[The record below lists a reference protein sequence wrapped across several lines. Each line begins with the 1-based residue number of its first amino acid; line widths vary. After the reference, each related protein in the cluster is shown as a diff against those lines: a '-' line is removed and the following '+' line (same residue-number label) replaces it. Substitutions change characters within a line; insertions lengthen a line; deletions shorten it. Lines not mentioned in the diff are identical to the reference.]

1 MKRLFIVEDEA
12 IIAMDLAEQLEEFGF
27 DVVGVAH
34 DGESA
39 IEQLQDLDPELI
51 LMDIVLGNGID
62 GIETAEK
69 ILKTR
74 SIPVIF
80 LTAFS
85 DSSTVE
91 RAARIAPYGYITKP
105 YNAQALRASIE
116 IALTKHQLE
125 HKLLYKER
133 WFSHILHAVHDGI
146 IAVGIDGRIHFANNE
161 ACRLLELSHV
171 DELIGKDVSEL
182 MQLYDHN
189 GTALASSP
197 VASAMQRN
205 AVMPIVFNGSV
216 KNINTGH
223 RVFIDYSAAPVRGPS
238 NRVIGG
244 LLALRDASH
253 RLKIETEI
261 RKSDG
266 RFQAAFN
273 NSSVGVCLVTLNGG
287 LIEHNAA
294 FAEQFELP
302 DYTDINITEAMGL
315 SYNDRTKIL
324 EGHLALLSGQLASFQ
339 HEIKLQLIEGK
350 TDRWLMINISLLHDK
365 ESNPSYY
372 FYQIYDLTDRKRAEQ
387 KLHHL
392 ANYDALTG
400 LMNLPQILEEIN
412 HLLEINEFDQNEV
425 AVITLDIDDFDG
437 INDQFGVATGDEI
450 LSELATRLNDIG
462 HYNLS
467 VGRIGGDRFVLFMHA
482 LESVNQAMFTTNRAL
497 DEIKE
502 PYFVGSEEI
511 LLTACA
517 GIAIGPNDG
526 ITAETLLNASASAL
540 QLAKVN
546 GRGQIHFYNEDVAE
560 NVKGRINNEIRI
572 SQALSKGELACQFLE
587 LNPVNTH
594 LSQAVIKVLVYWEER
609 DYFLEPESFF
619 NIANYS
625 GLSRNLFMSVIQ
637 KVCKELRE
645 TPKDQQPI
653 VIIPFYPAILQSA
666 ELVKNV
672 SVYIKNCGL
681 NPNHFVFG
689 LTGRLMKD
697 GKAASAKINEVK
709 QEGFKLCL
717 NLFSGQSA
725 SVDLLYNYDPE
736 FCELTLNDESPSDPS
751 YLQAT
756 LAMTKALDI
765 PVILADE
772 TGKNLKPG
780 IKELVSYIHPER
792 FKAIDKGAMSI
803 HSDQ

>member
-62 GIETAEK
+62 GIETAEE
-69 ILKTR
+69 ILKSR

-85 DSSTVE
+85 DKNTVE
-91 RAARIAPYGYITKP
+91 RAAKVAPYGYITKP

-146 IAVGIDGRIHFANNE
+146 IAVGIDGLIHFANAE
-161 ACRLLELSHV
+161 ACRLLEVSGV
-171 DELIGKDVSEL
+171 DELIRKDVSEL
-182 MQLYDHN
+182 IQLYDQN
-189 GTALASSP
+189 GTALTASP

-223 RVFIDYSAAPVRGPS
+223 RIFIDFSAAPVRGAA

-253 RLKIETEI
+253 RLQIESEI

-273 NSSVGVCLVTLNGG
+273 NSSVGVGLVSLNGG
-287 LIEHNAA
+287 LIEHNSA
-294 FAEQFELP
+294 FSELFDLP
-302 DYTDINITEAMGL
+302 QVSDINITEALSL
-315 SYNDRTKIL
+315 SYNDRTKIQ
-324 EGHLALLSGQLASFQ
+324 EGHLSLLSGQVSSFQ
-339 HEIKLQLIEGK
+339 HELKVQLKESHIE
-350 TDRWLMINISLLHDK
+350 RWLMINISLLHDK

-387 KLHHL
+387 KLYHL

-400 LMNLPQILEEIN
+400 LMNLPQVKDEIT
-412 HLLEINEFDQNEV
+412 HIIELNEYDQNGI
-425 AVITLDIDDFDG
+425 AVITIDIDDFDG
-437 INDQFGVATGDEI
+437 INDQYGVAVGDHI
-450 LSELATRLNDIG
+450 LTELATRLNDLG
-462 HYNLS
+462 HYNLAI
-467 VGRIGGDRFVLFMHA
+467 GRLGGDRFVLIMHS
-482 LESVNQAMFTTNRAL
+482 LESVNQAMFITNRAL
-497 DEIKE
+497 DELKE
-502 PYFVGSEEI
+502 PIFVDDQE
-511 LLTACA
+511 LLVTACA
-517 GIAIGPNDG
+517 GIAIGPDDG
-526 ITAETLLNASASAL
+526 ITADTLLNASASAL

-546 GRGQIHFYNEDVAE
+546 GRGQIHFYNEDVVE

-572 SQALSKGELACQFLE
+572 TSALADGRLTCQFLKAT
-587 LNPVNTH
+587 PVSSDCAQTI
-594 LSQAVIKVLVYWEER
+594 IKVLVYWEER
-609 DYFLEPESFF
+609 DYFLTPDSFF

-625 GLSRNLFMSVIQ
+625 GLSRNLLLAVVE
-637 KVCKELRE
+637 KVCSELKNS
-645 TPKDQQPI
+645 KDTDKPV

-666 ELVKNV
+666 ELVKDV
-672 SVYIKNCGL
+672 AVRIRSYGL
-681 NPNHFVFG
+681 EPCQFVFG
-689 LTGRLMKD
+689 LTGRLMTD
-697 GKAASAKINEVK
+697 GKAASLKINEIK
-709 QEGFKLCL
+709 QEGFQFCL
-717 NLFSGQSA
+717 NLFNGQSA
-725 SVDLLYNYDPE
+725 SVDLLYNFAPE
-736 FCELTLNDESPSDPS
+736 YCEFALTDDQPNLAI
-751 YLQAT
+751 YLDAT
-756 LAMTKALDI
+756 MAMTQALKI
-765 PVILADE
+765 PVILCDDRSDKRDS
-772 TGKNLKPG
+772 GLKDKATYLLPDR
-780 IKELVSYIHPER
+780 YQ
-792 FKAIDKGAMSI
+792 AIDLGTINK
-803 HSDQ
+803 D